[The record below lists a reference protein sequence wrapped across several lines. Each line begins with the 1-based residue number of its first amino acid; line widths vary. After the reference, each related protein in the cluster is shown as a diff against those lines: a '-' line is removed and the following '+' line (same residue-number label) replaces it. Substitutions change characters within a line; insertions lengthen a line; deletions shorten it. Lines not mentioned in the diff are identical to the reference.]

1 MEVDELYAE
10 SVTAYKSHI
19 ELTRESLKNL
29 WSVRRLRKDAVEADP
44 EKRKQINKLAR
55 TVVVKQLG
63 WCIGLIL
70 SVIPLTVLF
79 SINAM
84 IHFAGLWQTVA
95 FFGMM
100 IGTTTWVAFL
110 DRSSIA
116 AFATANAIGVIMVA
130 GSALALAYRS
140 EVGDE

>member
-1 MEVDELYAE
+1 MAGRSFRALTGINGLRR
-10 SVTAYKSHI
+10 TAIEQSPEERKHI
-19 ELTRESLKNL
+19 NR
-29 WSVRRLRKDAVEADP
+29 A
-44 EKRKQINKLAR
+44 AR
-55 TVVVKQLG
+55 SIFAKQLA

-70 SVIPLTVLF
+70 SIVPLTVLF

-110 DRSSIA
+110 DRSSMA
-116 AFATANAIGVIMVA
+116 AFSTANAIGIIMVA

>member
-1 MEVDELYAE
+1 MAGRSFRALAGINGLRR
-10 SVTAYKSHI
+10 TAI
-19 ELTRESLKNL
+19 EQNPEE
-29 WSVRRLRKDAVEADP
+29 RKL
-44 EKRKQINKLAR
+44 INRAAR
-55 TVVVKQLG
+55 SIFAKQLG

-100 IGTTTWVAFL
+100 IGTTMWVAFL

-116 AFATANAIGVIMVA
+116 AFATANAIGIIMVA